1 MRVLVMYLMTLER
14 YACPETRS
22 SERRGWD
29 GHALPA
35 RVLLD
40 MRWMPL
46 VLAAALVGC
55 GSENSENSPVCGF
68 AILAAANRVLD
79 QFQIPGK
86 ILAEVPQDMGSV
98 VPARVVG
105 YGTAPTTVSQG
116 EAGVELTYRGEGF
129 PPVPGFGLVLV
140 EDSTDTFRG
149 VLIYEIEPPSGLPW
163 LGTISSG
170 NSTIP
175 LYGLR
180 VTWGAVSEPRCP
192 LFRSLEETGGT

>member
-1 MRVLVMYLMTLER
+1 M
-14 YACPETRS
+14 P
-22 SERRGWD
+22 
-29 GHALPA
+29 PA
-35 RVLLD
+35 HVLLG
-40 MRWMPL
+40 MRWIPL
-46 VLAAALVGC
+46 VLVAALGC
-55 GSENSENSPVCGF
+55 SSANRENSPVCGF

-79 QFQIPGK
+79 QFQVPGK
-86 ILAEVPQDMGSV
+86 IISGVPEDIGPV

-105 YGTAPTTVSQG
+105 YGTAPTSVTRG
-116 EAGVELTYRGEGF
+116 EAGLEMTYRGEGF

-140 EDSTDTFRG
+140 EDSTDTFQG

-170 NSTIP
+170 NSTLP

-192 LFRSLEETGGT
+192 LFRSLDATTGTS